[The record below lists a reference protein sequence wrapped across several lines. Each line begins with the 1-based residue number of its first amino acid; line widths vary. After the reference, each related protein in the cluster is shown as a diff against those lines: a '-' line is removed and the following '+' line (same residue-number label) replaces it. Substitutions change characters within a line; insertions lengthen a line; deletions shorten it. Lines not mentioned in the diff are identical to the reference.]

1 MERMLEVTFLNLGS
15 LQRLEA
21 RKISGSILLTFDSL
35 IQKGLSS
42 ADLPPFS
49 FTRVKT
55 IFPFVKGTDY
65 EMSLESGDELL
76 IIDFNQKD
84 MPDTPIQERW
94 SSIDGI
100 PEEGEDEPAVLTLT
114 VDPPVDPFC
123 GDIKQFLG
131 FNKKYGD
138 GWVTALKIRVYGNW
152 TTKAAKI
159 VLRDIGLVPGNYIEP
174 IL

>member
-1 MERMLEVTFLNLGS
+1 MEAS
-15 LQRLEA
+15 Q
-21 RKISGSILLTFDSL
+21 ISGSVLPTFDSL
-35 IQKGLSS
+35 VQKCL
-42 ADLPPFS
+42 ANTDIPPFN

-65 EMSLESGDELL
+65 EMSLDSGDELL
-76 IIDFNQKD
+76 IIDFKKEEMSQ
-84 MPDTPIQERW
+84 TPIQERW
-94 SSIDGI
+94 SSIDGM
-100 PEEGEDEPAVLTLT
+100 PSDNEERKQLNISL
-114 VDPPVDPFC
+114 DPPVEPFC

-152 TTKAAKI
+152 TKQSAKI

-174 IL
+174 VP

>member
-1 MERMLEVTFLNLGS
+1 MV
-15 LQRLEA
+15 
-21 RKISGSILLTFDSL
+21 
-35 IQKGLSS
+35 QKSLSS
-42 ADLPPFS
+42 ADLQPFN
-49 FTRVKT
+49 FQRVKT

-76 IIDFNQKD
+76 IIDFK
-84 MPDTPIQERW
+84 MESLKETPIQDQERW
-94 SSIDGI
+94 SSIDGM
-100 PEEGEDEPAVLTLT
+100 PGENLNEDQKQLALTL
-114 VDPPVDPFC
+114 DPPLEPFC

-152 TTKAAKI
+152 KTQSAKI

-174 IL
+174 AP